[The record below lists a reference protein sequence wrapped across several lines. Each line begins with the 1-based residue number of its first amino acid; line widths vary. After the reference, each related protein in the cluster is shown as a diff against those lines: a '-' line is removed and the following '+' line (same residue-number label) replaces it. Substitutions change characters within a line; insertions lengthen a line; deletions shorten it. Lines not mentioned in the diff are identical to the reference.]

1 MKRIS
6 RCDLLA
12 LASTFG
18 LIQVAACAPETGLR
32 QQGAPVVAEAV
43 KVQKSTANETRAKG
57 EASFEG
63 DWAYRT
69 DCDRG
74 HYVTLSLSAD
84 KSGLTGTWSDG
95 TQLGGSQGRLRGRI
109 EDGKLIAD
117 WCGDDE
123 EAGGYPKC
131 PNYAKSEDY
140 FVLRDQSLHWYRK
153 SGARF
158 AQYVV
163 VKKGADG
170 QRPDAACE

>member
-12 LASTFG
+12 LAMMIG
-18 LIQVAACAPETGLR
+18 LIQVAACSPETGLR
-32 QQGAPVVAEAV
+32 QQDAPAFAEAAKSQKNTATDTGA
-43 KVQKSTANETRAKG
+43 KVD
-57 EASFEG
+57 ASFEG

-117 WCGDDE
+117 WCDDDE
-123 EAGGYPKC
+123 EVGGYPIC

-140 FVLRDQSLHWYRK
+140 FVLRDQSLHWYQK
-153 SGARF
+153 FGAKF
-158 AQYVV
+158 VQYVV
-163 VKKGADG
+163 MKKGAAG
-170 QRPDAACE
+170 QHPDAACE